1 MTSQYMMSIIT
12 GGSGVID
19 LVKLSQYKSSFGFFA
34 QQLAYPNEEIIG
46 QMQWEGPSA
55 PSVVSNVQAYIE
67 NVQQLG
73 FDQLEELYV
82 QTFDFQKKSTLHM
95 TYAKFEDGKE
105 RGQMLAKLKATY
117 EMFGLEIS
125 NGELSD
131 FLPLMC
137 EFLYAAE
144 WAEHPLAK
152 ESFQTL
158 LGVLEDGTYAL
169 MKSLEKYN
177 SPYYTL
183 IQALREIFK
192 LCIQTEVQPSV
203 DL

>member
-1 MTSQYMMSIIT
+1 MDQFMTNITT

-19 LVKLSQYKSSFGFFA
+19 LIKLSEYKSSFGFFA
-34 QQLAYPNEEIIG
+34 QQLAYPNEQTVESI
-46 QMQWEGPSA
+46 QWEGPTA
-55 PSVVSNVQAYIE
+55 PSVLAKVQKYIE
-67 NVQQLG
+67 AVQELG
-73 FDQLEELYV
+73 IDQLEELYV

-125 NGELSD
+125 TGELSD
-131 FLPLMC
+131 YLPLMC
-137 EFLYAAE
+137 EFLYAAD
-144 WAEHPLAK
+144 WEHPLAK

-169 MKSLEKYN
+169 LKSLEKYN
-177 SPYYTL
+177 SPYYDL
-183 IQALREIFK
+183 VQALREIFK
-192 LCIQTEVQPSV
+192 LSLQKEVQTSASN
-203 DL
+203 